1 MANHRQTGSIR
12 GDTGCGL
19 SVDMSWSAK
28 RPARGWRDHQPRNAS
43 RSVDAGSIAEAEV
56 RLRAWLESIL
66 NERRRQDVLTMQ
78 HHDLSDAEI
87 EAWIDERLAPREAD
101 VDAMVVEFR
110 RLAVVPSA
118 PVH

>member
-1 MANHRQTGSIR
+1 MEREETGARVASSPTPQRVTFR
-12 GDTGCGL
+12 GC
-19 SVDMSWSAK
+19 
-28 RPARGWRDHQPRNAS
+28 R
-43 RSVDAGSIAEAEV
+43 SIAEAEV
-56 RLRAWLESIL
+56 RLRAWLEPIL
-66 NERRRQDVLTMQ
+66 NERLRQDVLTMQ

>member
-1 MANHRQTGSIR
+1 
-12 GDTGCGL
+12 
-19 SVDMSWSAK
+19 
-28 RPARGWRDHQPRNAS
+28 
-43 RSVDAGSIAEAEV
+43 
-56 RLRAWLESIL
+56 
-66 NERRRQDVLTMQ
+66 MQ
-78 HHDLSDAEI
+78 QHDLSDAEI